1 MDYER
6 GFGFIGGF
14 ILGGLV
20 GAAVALLLAPA
31 SGEATREQIREE
43 GIALRNRGQELSEDA
58 MRQAQNLVKQG
69 QQGVAGAGARV
80 GGAVNNQLGTSS

>member
-1 MDYER
+1 MNYDR

-14 ILGGLV
+14 VLGGLI
-20 GAAVALLLAPA
+20 GAAIALLLAPA
-31 SGEATREQIREE
+31 SGEQTREQIREE

-69 QQGVAGAGARV
+69 QQSVADTGARV
-80 GGAVNNQLGTSS
+80 SGAINQKIGTAS